1 MKPIQLIKATDKI
14 IKVGGKVFH
23 NDGRK
28 RIDLKKPIR
37 DLFENSGGKIG
48 YAMELCLSETKAI
61 ERIKELS
68 QKQVIPVILYFTAE
82 KEEEYL

>member
-14 IKVGGKVFH
+14 IKVGGKIIY
-23 NDGRK
+23 NDGRQ

-37 DLFENSGGKIG
+37 DLFESSGDKIG
-48 YAMELCLSETKAI
+48 YAMELCLSETKAV

-68 QKQVIPVILYFTAE
+68 QKQVIPVILYFT
-82 KEEEYL
+82 EEGKDE